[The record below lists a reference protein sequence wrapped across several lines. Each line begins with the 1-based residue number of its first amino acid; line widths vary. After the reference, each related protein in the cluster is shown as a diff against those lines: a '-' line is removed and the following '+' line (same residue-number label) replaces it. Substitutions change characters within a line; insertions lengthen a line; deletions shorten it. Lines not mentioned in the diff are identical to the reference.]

1 MDALYPKI
9 SILDDFQKYMID
21 LNDPQTNQD
30 GSINYLLTNKTFK
43 NQIESGECRDLPDSK
58 YIIVL

>member
-1 MDALYPKI
+1 MDAVYPKI
-9 SILDDFQKYMID
+9 TILDDFQKYMID

-43 NQIESGECRDLPDSK
+43 DQIESGECRNLADS
-58 YIIVL
+58 